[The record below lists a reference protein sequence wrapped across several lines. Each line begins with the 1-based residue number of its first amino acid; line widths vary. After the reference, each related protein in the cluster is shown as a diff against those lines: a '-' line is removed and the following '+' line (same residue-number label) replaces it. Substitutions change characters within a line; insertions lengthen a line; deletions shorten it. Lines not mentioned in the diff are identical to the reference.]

1 MQDHKE
7 EEEKPLDGHKQ
18 PTAFLVLSFIE
29 KLWRICAT
37 KSTELHEHMVFCF
50 RYLSSSI
57 WSLCRMIS
65 STICRQSCVITQ
77 IYKQIPSSSVWAQPC
92 HQQKDSQKNALDAKR
107 EEGEWEER
115 QHHVCQQE
123 WLLPSL
129 STINN
134 WERQCSLVRCPLHT
148 KITKSSHL
156 KEDPY
161 LGSSQQPGQDH
172 LLLL

>member
-7 EEEKPLDGHKQ
+7 EEEKPLDRHKQ
-18 PTAFLVLSFIE
+18 PTAFLVLSIIE

-37 KSTELHEHMVFCF
+37 KSTELQEHMVFCF
-50 RYLSSSI
+50 WYLSSSI

-92 HQQKDSQKNALDAKR
+92 PPT
-107 EEGEWEER
+107 ER
-115 QHHVCQQE
+115 LPEKSARCQTRRRRRRRKQHHVCQQE

-134 WERQCSLVRCPLHT
+134 WERQCSPVRCPLYT

-161 LGSSQQPGQDH
+161 LGSSQQPGQGH